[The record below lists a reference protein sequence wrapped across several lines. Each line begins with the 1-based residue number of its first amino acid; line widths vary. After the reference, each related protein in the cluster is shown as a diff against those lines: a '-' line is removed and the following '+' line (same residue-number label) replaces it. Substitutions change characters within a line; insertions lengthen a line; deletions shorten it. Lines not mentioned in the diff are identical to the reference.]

1 VVNFG
6 NVTENLG
13 FSINGLKTNVQPT
26 GSSMVVLTSS
36 NKMDENS
43 FSEPMKIVPQR
54 SSLAN
59 ACKDMNVELPP
70 YSVTSYDLLT

>member
-1 VVNFG
+1 
-6 NVTENLG
+6 
-13 FSINGLKTNVQPT
+13 
-26 GSSMVVLTSS
+26 MVVLTSS

-59 ACKDMNVELPP
+59 ANKDMNVELPP